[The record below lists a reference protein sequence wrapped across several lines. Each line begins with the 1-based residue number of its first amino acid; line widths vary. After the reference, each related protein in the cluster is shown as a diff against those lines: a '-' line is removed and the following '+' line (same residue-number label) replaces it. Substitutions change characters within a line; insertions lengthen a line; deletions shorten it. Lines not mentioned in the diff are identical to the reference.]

1 MHRAHSSVAC
11 AGVTASEESVPIS
24 PNLNSLAYFE
34 AVARTGRVTL
44 AAEELGVSSAAVS
57 QQLKQLEEKWGVR
70 LFRRKARR
78 LTLTLDGEMLFQ
90 ATSNAF
96 RMIRGAR
103 ATVLRQRNNWHLTI
117 RSSPSF
123 AVRWLTPRL
132 KHFLDENP
140 DWGVR
145 IDATPDF
152 SNFESEAI
160 DLDIRYGPGSWENLH
175 TECIINDLV
184 LPMCSPAY
192 RDYLATTCAGRPS
205 KLLTQARLIHSVKTL
220 YPWDTWLLVHG
231 IDPPME
237 QAPLRFDRSSMAIQL
252 ARDGAGIVLD
262 SATLAQEDLERGTLV
277 PLSTDFDVVE
287 FPAYWITCPPR
298 HLNRRTVRIFS
309 DWIREKSRAFD
320 HLARN
325 LLGGFGC
332 RIRPAN
338 DVEPDLR

>member
-1 MHRAHSSVAC
+1 M
-11 AGVTASEESVPIS
+11 PIN

-34 AVARTGRVTL
+34 AVARTGRVSL
-44 AAEELGVSSAAVS
+44 AAAELGVSPAAVS
-57 QQLKQLEEKWGVR
+57 QQLKQLEEQWGVR

-90 ATSNAF
+90 ATSSAF

-103 ATVLRQRNNWHLTI
+103 ATVLRQRNSWHLTV

-132 KHFLDENP
+132 NDFLDENP

-145 IDATPDF
+145 VDATPDF
-152 SNFESEAI
+152 SNFEMEAI
-160 DLDIRYGPGSWENLH
+160 DLDIRYGPGGWENLH
-175 TECIINDLV
+175 TECIINDFA

-192 RDYLATTCAGRPS
+192 RDRLKAACTHPSELLA
-205 KLLTQARLIHSVKTL
+205 QARLIHSVKTL

-231 IDPPME
+231 VDPPME

-262 SATLAQEDLERGTLV
+262 SVTLAQEDLERGTLV

-287 FPAYWITCPPR
+287 FPAYWIACPPR
-298 HLNRRTVRIFS
+298 HVNRRTVRLFS
-309 DWIREKSRAFD
+309 DWIRKKSRAFN
-320 HLARN
+320 HQART
-325 LLGGFGC
+325 LLGELGC

-338 DVEPDLR
+338 DGEPDLQ